1 MFLNDNFPYNIS
13 SNGPP
18 WAADSIERA
27 VDFLKACDDGGLS
40 SCNINSAV
48 SDYIET
54 LNGDALAPR
63 AGFVIKLVNN
73 WAPEVFTPKVTYN
86 VLFATFLLVCEPA
99 VARKYVRCVG
109 TLTVLRC

>member
-54 LNGDALAPR
+54 LNGEALASR

-86 VLFATFLLVCEPA
+86 VLFATFILACDVA
-99 VARKYVRCVG
+99 VARKYIKCAHS
-109 TLTVLRC
+109 LT